1 MTRTKKLLLAT
12 LAATLFSGVAV
23 GAEMIG
29 SDRMAYPEPTPTV
42 AELYDGQALAENE
55 APAFGVQ
62 ECSGLGAPDTTI
74 TCDRH
79 LVTTN

>member
-12 LAATLFSGVAV
+12 LAATLFSSVAV

-29 SDRMAYPEPTPTV
+29 ANDEMAYPEPTPTV

-55 APAFGVQ
+55 APDFGIG
-62 ECSGLGAPDTTI
+62 ECSGLSAPETVG
-74 TCDRH
+74 CDRNV
-79 LVTTN
+79 VTTN

>member
-23 GAEMIG
+23 SAEMIG
-29 SDRMAYPEPTPTV
+29 ADRMAYPEPTPTV

-55 APAFGVQ
+55 APDFGIG
-62 ECSGLGAPDTTI
+62 ECSGLGAPEKTVS
-74 TCDRH
+74 CDRH